1 MKSPGSSLRLSDA
14 EETLGAGVRAATS
27 LHMADSA
34 RILPAKARSAQG
46 CLRWV
51 AFGLLGLLMIV
62 AGLACCFFSTLK
74 QAGAWLSELP
84 TRLIQQE
91 IGSTF
96 RQSITEIATTQGD
109 VLEVATMQ
117 TDETVTKFDM
127 KSAFNMAVYLGTTI
141 SEIRTPVVYC
151 YHIRLSDDW
160 QLSLDQGICTV
171 RSPALRPT
179 LPPAIRTEG
188 MEKKSEAGWLRFNAV
203 ENLAA
208 LEKEL
213 TPALEKRAG
222 NQAHL
227 DRVREAA
234 RKSVAEFVKTWF
246 LKQGMLHQD
255 RVRAITVIFQDEAQ
269 NERATPLPT
278 LQIE

>member
-1 MKSPGSSLRLSDA
+1 M
-14 EETLGAGVRAATS
+14 RAASS

-34 RILPAKARSAQG
+34 LVLPAKARSAQG

-51 AFGLLGLLMIV
+51 ALGLLGLLMIV
-62 AGLACCFFSTLK
+62 AGVACCFFSTLK
-74 QAGAWLSELP
+74 QAATWLSELP
-84 TRLIQQE
+84 TRLVQQE

-96 RQSITEIATTQGD
+96 RQSITEIASTKGD
-109 VLEVATMQ
+109 ILEVATMQ

-127 KSAFNMAVYLGTTI
+127 KSAFNQAVYLGTTI
-141 SEIRTPVVYC
+141 SEIRTPVVYR
-151 YHIRLSDDW
+151 YHIRLSDPW
-160 QLSLDQGICTV
+160 QLSLNEGVCTV
-171 RSPALRPT
+171 RGPTLRPT

-188 MEKKSEAGWLRFNAV
+188 MEKKSEAGWLRFNAA

-213 TPALEKRAG
+213 TATLEKRAG

-234 RKSVAEFVKTWF
+234 RKSVAEFVKTWL
-246 LKQGMLHQD
+246 LKQGTLHQD
-255 RVRAITVIFQDEAQ
+255 RVRAITVIFPDEAQ
-269 NERATPLPT
+269 IDPVTPLPT
-278 LQIE
+278 LQIQ